1 MFWSNMKKKS
11 WLIIFLKYK
20 YERKGLTFDQQFVCN
35 KRFQISSLWM
45 NTTILRIT
53 TIFREL
59 PSYLQRSFDQASIN
73 NFGTKIKKCSSAN
86 SRGSF
91 EGKGNPDSE
100 GMRDFIIGRLQFR
113 PFVAFNRPLLR
124 RHRIGSRRRRP
135 SATVQNCM
143 HEKMHSFAE
152 IGSAKN
158 RKVSRRPS

>member
-1 MFWSNMKKKS
+1 
-11 WLIIFLKYK
+11 
-20 YERKGLTFDQQFVCN
+20 
-35 KRFQISSLWM
+35 M

-53 TIFREL
+53 TIFL

-100 GMRDFIIGRLQFR
+100 GVRDFIIGQLQFR

-158 RKVSRRPS
+158 RKVSRRPSQAVDHVASTLPSTRCMRMKRTSDSCDQGLIL